1 MSINKTDFNDFLNS
15 LQKTNATLDYFTDFD
30 KCRENAN
37 KISMKLHSLNYL
49 LGKKNLKQAIDE
61 LFLDNPKCFEV
72 LNLLIA
78 VRNKKTN
85 LFDKNGNLVEIK
97 GYFLNSNKIYEFFCE
112 TGLDKIFIN
121 GEITNLH
128 DYVFGVEVGLDTN
141 ARKNRTGNLFANLV
155 AQIFISNNIK
165 FTREVN
171 HTDFKDLNFSDD
183 KKRFDF
189 VIQTQ
194 NITYLIEANF
204 YNGGGSKLNEVARS
218 YTEISEKISHFNK
231 YNFIWITDGQG
242 WFSAKNK
249 LAEAY
254 KSVEIYNLENLNTF
268 IQKVKNND

>member
-1 MSINKTDFNDFLNS
+1 MSINNTNFNDFLNS

-30 KCRENAN
+30 KCSENVN

-97 GYFLNSNKIYEFFCE
+97 SYFLNSNKIYEFFCE

-165 FTREVN
+165 FTREIN